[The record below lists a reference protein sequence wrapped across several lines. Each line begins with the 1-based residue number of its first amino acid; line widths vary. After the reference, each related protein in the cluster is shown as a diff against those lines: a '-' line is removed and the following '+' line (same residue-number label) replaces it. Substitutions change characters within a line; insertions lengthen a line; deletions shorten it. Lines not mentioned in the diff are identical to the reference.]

1 MPLAINL
8 LEEMAGTINTIY
20 ANYNT
25 NIYHSPHTYI
35 DTYMYTQRAGAPSD
49 GDVHTEQPSSRQ
61 GMDCYTNIHTYART
75 GACKQDIV
83 MYVCITNE

>member
-8 LEEMAGTINTIY
+8 LEEMARAINTIY

-25 NIYHSPHTYI
+25 NTIHHI
-35 DTYMYTQRAGAPSD
+35 RTYMYTQRAGAPSD
-49 GDVHTEQPSSRQ
+49 GDVHTELPSSRQ
-61 GMDCYTNIHTYART
+61 GMDCYTNIHTYERT